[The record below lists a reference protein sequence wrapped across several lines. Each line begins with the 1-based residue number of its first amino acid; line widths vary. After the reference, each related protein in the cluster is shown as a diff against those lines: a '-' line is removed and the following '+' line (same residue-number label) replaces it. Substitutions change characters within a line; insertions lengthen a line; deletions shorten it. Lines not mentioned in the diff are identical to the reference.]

1 MLQSIGSQRVRH
13 DIATAQQQESKQWN
27 QTVLV
32 LLSSIF
38 PIKMHLELKKK
49 TKTAILTQEL
59 SQVNL
64 TSS

>member
-49 TKTAILTQEL
+49 KTAILTQEL
-59 SQVNL
+59 SQVN
-64 TSS
+64 